1 MRKWLTDG
9 KSLCGAHAIK
19 RSPKQIAARMPSRR
33 FVEGSTGGRMLSP
46 LVASDDDDDAFGR
59 GVVGGEL
66 GLVTERRVL
75 AGGCTRSWRGVN
87 ERVRLT
93 PEAWPSDCIR
103 SRTLTGRAGDVLVSF
118 TTTTSTTFVAVAGF
132 GGDFF
137 VGDGDLRSLAHA
149 RSVASCSSMLRI
161 RSVKGK
167 GLVTESGE
175 ARAELL
181 VEASEEVSGLLPSAS
196 IGKGVGMSAA
206 PTLISKRHGTSGSA
220 FGVRASAYAR
230 RSS

>member
-1 MRKWLTDG
+1 
-9 KSLCGAHAIK
+9 
-19 RSPKQIAARMPSRR
+19 
-33 FVEGSTGGRMLSP
+33 MLSP

-75 AGGCTRSWRGVN
+75 PGGCTRSWRGVN

-118 TTTTSTTFVAVAGF
+118 TTSVTVAAFVAVAGF

-220 FGVRASAYAR
+220 FGPRHALGPSVVLPRPHTQRRQTGQTVRPLATHRTRAASRAAAMFELR
-230 RSS
+230 DVQP